1 MEEHKYT
8 EIAPGIWGLKIVFV
22 NIYMIAT
29 GPEQW
34 ILVDAGVRGSAGRI
48 KKMAADLFGEEN
60 PPAAIVLTH
69 GHFDH
74 IGALHELLN
83 TWKVQVYAHLQ
94 EIPYL
99 TGHTSY
105 PPADPTVGGGM
116 MSAMSFLYPNSP
128 INLGTRIHALAKDGT
143 LPHMPD
149 WQYIHTPGHTPGHI
163 SLFRGRDKV
172 LIAGDAFVT
181 TQAESAYNVLTNKKQ
196 LSGPPKYFTPNW
208 VSAALSVRKLK
219 DLRPAVAATGHGPT
233 MRGEELS
240 TQLEKLVV
248 DFAEVAI
255 PKHGRYVNDAQPAR
269 LSNVI
274 LGTVVA
280 LSAVLAFSIVRTLKS
295 RSL

>member
-22 NIYMIAT
+22 NIYMVTT
-29 GPEQW
+29 GPEEW
-34 ILVDAGVRGSAGRI
+34 VLVDGGVRGSACRI
-48 KKMAADLFGEEN
+48 KKMAADLFGEDN

-74 IGALHELLN
+74 IGALHELLK
-83 TWKVQVYAHLQ
+83 TWKVQVYAHQQ

-105 PPADPTVGGGM
+105 PPADPSVGGGL
-116 MSAMSFLYPNSP
+116 MSAMSFMYPNSP
-128 INLGTRIHALAKDGT
+128 INLGTHVHALAKNGT

-172 LIAGDAFVT
+172 LLAGDAFVT
-181 TQAESAYNVLTNKKQ
+181 TQAESAFNVLTNKKQ

-233 MRGEELS
+233 MQGEELAS
-240 TQLEKLVV
+240 ALEHLVEH
-248 DFAEVAI
+248 FAEIAI
-255 PKHGRYVNDAQPAR
+255 PKHGRYVNDGKYSG
-269 LSNVI
+269 LSKTV
-274 LGTVVA
+274 LGAVVVLSAALAFTVV
-280 LSAVLAFSIVRTLKS
+280 RGLKN
-295 RSL
+295 R

>member
-22 NIYMIAT
+22 NIYMVAT
-29 GPEQW
+29 GPEEW
-34 ILVDAGVRGSAGRI
+34 VLVDGGVRGSACRI
-48 KKMAADLFGEEN
+48 KKMAADLFGEDN
-60 PPAAIVLTH
+60 PPSAIVLTH

-74 IGALHELLN
+74 IGALQELLK
-83 TWKVQVYAHLQ
+83 TWKVQVYAHQQ

-99 TGHTSY
+99 TGNASY
-105 PPADPTVGGGM
+105 PPADPSVGGGL
-116 MSAMSFLYPNSP
+116 MSAMSFMYPNRP
-128 INLGTRIHALAKDGT
+128 INLGTHVHALAKDGS

-172 LIAGDAFVT
+172 LLVGDAFVT
-181 TQAESAYNVLTNKKQ
+181 TQSESAFNVLTNKKQ

-233 MRGEELS
+233 MQGEELAS
-240 TQLEKLVV
+240 ALEHLVAH
-248 DFAEVAI
+248 FAEIAI
-255 PKHGRYVNDAQPAR
+255 PKHGRYVNDGKYSG
-269 LSNVI
+269 LSKTM
-274 LGTVVA
+274 LGAVVA
-280 LSAVLAFSIVRTLKS
+280 LSAVLAYTVVRGLKH
-295 RSL
+295 R

>member
-29 GPEQW
+29 GPEDW
-34 ILVDAGVRGSAGRI
+34 VLVDAGVRGSACRI
-48 KKMAADLFGEEN
+48 KKMAEELFGENN

-74 IGALHELLN
+74 IGALHELLK
-83 TWKVQVYAHLQ
+83 TWKVQVYAHQQ

-99 TGHTSY
+99 TGCTSF
-105 PPADPTVGGGM
+105 PPADPSVGGGM

-128 INLGTRIHALAKDGT
+128 INLGSRVHTLAKDGT
-143 LPHMPD
+143 LPNMPD

-181 TQAESAYNVLTNKKQ
+181 TQAESAFSVLTNKKQ
-196 LSGPPKYFTPNW
+196 ISGPPKYFTPNW

-219 DLRPAVAATGHGPT
+219 DLRPAIAATGHGPT
-233 MRGEELS
+233 MQGEELTS
-240 TQLEKLVV
+240 QLERLV
-248 DFAEVAI
+248 DHFTEIAI
-255 PKHGRYVNDAQPAR
+255 PKHGRYVNDGKNGG
-269 LSNVI
+269 LSKVI

-280 LSAVLAFSIVRTLKS
+280 LSAILAFTVVRGLKS
-295 RSL
+295 K